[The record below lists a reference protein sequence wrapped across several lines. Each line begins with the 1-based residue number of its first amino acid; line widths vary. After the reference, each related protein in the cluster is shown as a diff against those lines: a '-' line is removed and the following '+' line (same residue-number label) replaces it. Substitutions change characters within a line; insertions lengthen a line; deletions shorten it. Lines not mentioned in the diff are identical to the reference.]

1 MALESV
7 RSLPYTAGFALDGM
21 ARLAV
26 AEGNPTKALRMAGAA
41 RAAHTAL
48 GTSAGPSYDAF
59 IHSGLQPAVA
69 RLGPAAAE
77 RARAEGARLSVAD
90 AFAEG
95 LSPADGSARRADAS
109 GRRVDA
115 SGRPVDPLSDRET
128 EVLRLAAIGLGDG
141 DIAARLHLSR
151 RTVGNHLG
159 SVYRKLDVANRTA
172 AVHTARERGLLD
184 R

>member
-1 MALESV
+1 
-7 RSLPYTAGFALDGM
+7 
-21 ARLAV
+21 
-26 AEGNPTKALRMAGAA
+26 
-41 RAAHTAL
+41 
-48 GTSAGPSYDAF
+48 
-59 IHSGLQPAVA
+59 
-69 RLGPAAAE
+69 
-77 RARAEGARLSVAD
+77 VAD